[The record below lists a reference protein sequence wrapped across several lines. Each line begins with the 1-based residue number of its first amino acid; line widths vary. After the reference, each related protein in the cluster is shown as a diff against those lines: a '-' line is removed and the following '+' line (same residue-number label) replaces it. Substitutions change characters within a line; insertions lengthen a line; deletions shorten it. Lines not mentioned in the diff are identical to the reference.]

1 MAAEGPN
8 LGRRRFLTATA
19 AVVGGVGGIMIAV
32 PFVEMWLPSERA
44 KAAGAPVE
52 IDLAKLESGQL
63 LVQPWRGRPIYVFKR
78 SEKMLAT
85 LTSEESR
92 LKDIDSKLAEQPAYI
107 KDRNRAIK
115 PDVMVLL
122 GVCTHLGCGPKLY
135 ADAQPEAF
143 DAKWQGGFFC
153 PCHNS
158 RFDLSGRVYDG
169 SPAPTNLT
177 IPPYSFIDGDKK
189 LLIGV
194 DPAAGAA

>member
-8 LGRRRFLTATA
+8 LGRRRFLTATT
-19 AVVGGVGGIMIAV
+19 AVVGGIGGIMIAV
-32 PFVEMWLPSERA
+32 PFIKMWLPSERA

-52 IDLAKLESGQL
+52 IDLSKLEPGQL
-63 LVQPWRGRPIYVFKR
+63 LIQPWRGRPVYVFKR

-85 LTSEESR
+85 LESEESR
-92 LKDIDSKLAEQPAYI
+92 LKDKDSKLAEQPAYI
-107 KDRNRAIK
+107 KGRGRALKQDI
-115 PDVMVLL
+115 MVLL

-135 ADAQPEAF
+135 ADAQAEPF
-143 DAKWQGGFFC
+143 DSKWQGGFFC

-158 RFDLSGRVYDG
+158 RFDLAGRVYQG
-169 SPAPTNLT
+169 SPATSNLT

-189 LLIGV
+189 LLIGI